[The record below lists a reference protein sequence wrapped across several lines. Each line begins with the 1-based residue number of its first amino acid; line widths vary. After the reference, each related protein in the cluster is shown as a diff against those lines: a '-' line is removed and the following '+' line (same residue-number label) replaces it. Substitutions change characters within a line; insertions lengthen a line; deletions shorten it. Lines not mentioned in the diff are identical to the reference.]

1 MSRKFKIGG
10 SSKSLK
16 DFWKEKV
23 AAAASLKT
31 NDGKWNDVTDLST
44 ASDDD
49 YKNFKFKVNTKGEM
63 EPILS
68 DADIGPSDIV
78 FGASKSNL
86 RRMADLER
94 NVSILAN
101 QLSTLDGDEDIDDD
115 SSELFDNWITK
126 DTAFTKDVTLG
137 RSGSTSWWSGSSTS
151 RVDIDG
157 HLYLNNGLTLGST
170 AREVFQDLIGGMVT
184 GNTESGISVTYDDS
198 SNEFDFDISSAPKWE
213 TARTITLSGDATG
226 SVQFDGSANKT
237 LSIAV
242 KDDSHNHVMSNID
255 GLAAEFATKADVSYV
270 NTEISNLVNGAN
282 SSFDTLKE
290 IQDAMATDV
299 ELSNA
304 ISGLTIGNGSFSVGT
319 GTGLSGSASMTANQT
334 GNTSGSI
341 SLDLS
346 YTDGR
351 YDNYNGWDLYTDGT
365 SRGRITTGENVNFI
379 GGSNVSLSY
388 SSSNN
393 AITINSTDTNTNTN
407 NYLSSATFS
416 TSNGVL
422 TLNRSGLSAVTVDLD
437 GRFTDNGY
445 ADTMN
450 QHVRTTD
457 SPTFAN
463 VTATAFNGTATYA
476 KYADLAER
484 YAADAEYAE
493 GTVMAF
499 GGDAEVT
506 AAAGYGS
513 GKLAGVV
520 SHKPAVAMN
529 AEAGND
535 QTHPY
540 IALQGRVPVRV
551 EGDVKKGDI
560 LVASDIAGLAAVWMN
575 ADADPRMTAYVG
587 IAISDSADG
596 MVEVKVGK

>member
-457 SPTFAN
+457 SPSFAN